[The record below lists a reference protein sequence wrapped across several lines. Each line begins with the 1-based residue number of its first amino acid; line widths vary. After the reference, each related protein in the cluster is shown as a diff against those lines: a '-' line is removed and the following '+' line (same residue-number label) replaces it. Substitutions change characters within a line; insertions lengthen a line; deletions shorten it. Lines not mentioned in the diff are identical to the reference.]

1 MSVLVTGG
9 AGYIGSHIV
18 RMLQQSSDVIVVD
31 NFSTGRRERITDVP
45 IYDIDLAAD
54 SSVREV
60 RLVLR
65 RHDVRAVIHMAALKQ
80 VGESVEQPVRY
91 YRENTQ
97 TLAHVLEAME
107 AESVPLL
114 VFSSSAA
121 VYGSPAAD
129 LVSEEDETKPVNP
142 YGSSKLMGEWLV
154 RDVAKAT
161 SIRAVSL
168 RYFNVAGAGS
178 AELADTVPAN
188 LITLA
193 IDALAR
199 GSAPKIFGDDYDT
212 PDGSGVRDYVHVE
225 DLASAHIAA
234 IDYLSKTH
242 ESYSAVNVGT
252 GTGASV
258 KEVLAEL
265 VEVSGSTIEPKVTER
280 RAGDPAAVVADATRI
295 KERFEWTPTHSVRD
309 MVESAWSA
317 QLHAEG

>member
-18 RMLQQSSDVIVVD
+18 RKLQQSSDVVVVD
-31 NFSTGRRERITDVP
+31 NFSTGHRDRIKNVP
-45 IYDIDLAAD
+45 VYDIDLAAA
-54 SSVREV
+54 SAIRET

-65 RHDVRAVIHMAALKQ
+65 QHDVRAVVHMAALKQ
-80 VGESVEQPVRY
+80 VGESVEQPLRY

-97 TLAHVLEAME
+97 TLAHVLEAMNTE
-107 AESVPLL
+107 GVPFL

-121 VYGSPAAD
+121 VYGNPAAP
-129 LVSEEDETKPVNP
+129 LVREEDETKPVNP

-168 RYFNVAGAGS
+168 RYFNVAGAG
-178 AELADTVPAN
+178 APELADTVPAN

-199 GSAPKIFGDDYDT
+199 GSAPQVFGDDYDT

-225 DLASAHIAA
+225 DLASAHLAA
-234 IDYLSKTH
+234 IDYLLNTH
-242 ESYSAVNVGT
+242 ESYSVFNVGT
-252 GTGASV
+252 GIGASV

-265 VEVSGSTIEPKVTER
+265 AQASRSAIRPQVAER
-280 RAGDPAAVVADATRI
+280 RAGDPAAVVADAARI
-295 KERFEWTPTHSVRD
+295 KERFAWTPKHSIRD
-309 MVESAWSA
+309 MVKSAWDA
-317 QLHAEG
+317 QLRTDD